1 MSNLISRWTLAVAVL
16 LATVIWSLSIPIYN
30 IYFHPLSKY
39 PGPKLWAAYQFTSLW
54 SLLRGKSVHD
64 VEKIH
69 AYYGPIVRIAPNE
82 ISVAGPDGWKDIY
95 ATRPGHKIF
104 PKNGIWY
111 GGKTI
116 GQPESLIN
124 VENPADHERMRRL
137 LNPAFT
143 PKAVDSQECTVQF
156 YVDLLISKL
165 RDRAAAKE
173 SVDIVSW
180 YNFVTFDIVGDLGF
194 GEPFNCLQDSQYH
207 IWVSTIFTT
216 FKNTFMLGA
225 LGCYPL
231 LSKVLGAMIPSSIRE
246 PALRNRAMGKEKVHR
261 RLNLEKE
268 RNDFMTPVIR
278 GEDSKSMS
286 LSEIEGTFHTI
297 IVAGSET
304 TATVLSGITNY
315 LTRDA
320 AVMNR
325 LCVEIRSAFQNEKDI
340 DFSATRNLPYLNAV
354 IQEGMRMCPPTP
366 AGIPRIVPEGGD
378 TVCGHW
384 FPGGTNISLHSWSTY
399 RSSANFH
406 NPLQFIPER
415 WLQSITAD
423 ETSPYY
429 HDKRYAVQVF
439 SLGPRACLGKN
450 LAWAELRL
458 ILARMIWNFDI
469 EIACDADGNAKL
481 LDWTKQKTWVLVEKE
496 PLEVKLTSVQV

>member
-1 MSNLISRWTLAVAVL
+1 
-16 LATVIWSLSIPIYN
+16 
-30 IYFHPLSKY
+30 
-39 PGPKLWAAYQFTSLW
+39 FTSLW
-54 SLLRGKSVHD
+54 SPLKGKSVHD

-69 AYYGPIVRIAPNE
+69 AYYGPIVRIAPSE

-111 GGKTI
+111 GGKAI

-124 VENPADHERMRRL
+124 AEQPADHERMRRL
-137 LNPAFT
+137 INPTFT
-143 PKAVDSQECTVQF
+143 PKAVESQESTVQF

-180 YNFVTFDIVGDLGF
+180 YNFTTFDIVGDLGF

-207 IWVSTIFTT
+207 IWVSTIFTH

-231 LSKVLGAMIPSSIRE
+231 LSKVLRALIPSSVRK
-246 PALRNRAMGKEKVHR
+246 PALRNRAMSQEKVHR

-286 LSEIEGTFHTI
+286 LSEIEGIFYTI
-297 IVAGSET
+297 IVAG
-304 TATVLSGITNY
+304 
-315 LTRDA
+315 
-320 AVMNR
+320 M
-325 LCVEIRSAFQNEKDI
+325 
-340 DFSATRNLPYLNAV
+340 

-366 AGIPRIVPEGGD
+366 AGIPRIVPQGCD
-378 TVCGHW
+378 T
-384 FPGGTNISLHSWSTY
+384 TNISLHSWSTY

-406 NPLQFIPER
+406 NPLQFVPER
-415 WLQSITAD
+415 WLQSSITD

-429 HDKRYAVQVF
+429 NDKRYAVQVF
-439 SLGPRACLGKN
+439 SLGPRGCLGKN